1 MDEQRAEFEAWA
13 KSKGAPKDGWWIRQ
27 IDDGGYSCHA
37 VDMAWDAWQAA
48 TQRQQERIAELERD
62 LKFVERWA
70 NHHGAKPH
78 TTAEEALSVIQHYPP
93 ITRITRGYADGVV
106 PDTFDPYSRIAELE
120 AQVQALTRKA
130 VVLAEKAEMHDAI
143 NRACAD
149 LPEGY
154 DLHIELEKNAGTV
167 RLYLLD
173 SDADVTD
180 FGSDLG
186 FVGEINAAIDAA
198 IAAGKGEVN
207 G

>member
-78 TTAEEALSVIQHYPP
+78 TTAESALSVIQHYPP
-93 ITRITRGYADGVV
+93 ITAITRGYADGVV
-106 PDTFDPYSRIAELE
+106 PDTFDPYARIAGLE
-120 AQVQALTRKA
+120 AQVQALSLDAGRWRFA
-130 VVLAEKAEMHDAI
+130 ASHNAEGRLNFAAIYDAW
-143 NRACAD
+143 D
-149 LPEGY
+149 G
-154 DLHIELEKNAGTV
+154 DG
-167 RLYLLD
+167 
-173 SDADVTD
+173 SFTD
-180 FGSDLG
+180 Q
-186 FVGEINAAIDAA
+186 IDAA
-198 IAAGKGEVN
+198 IAAGKGE